1 MDIPLIKTDRLI
13 LRPFREQDAEELHCI
28 LAQEG
33 VLRYFP
39 TTDPPPLDRVQK
51 LIAKQLEHW
60 DKHGFGWW
68 AVEPKSEG
76 ELIGWNG
83 LQYLPEMEEIEIG
96 FLLSKPNWGKGLTT
110 EGAREGLKYG
120 FETLEL
126 ETIVGIVH
134 PENIASQRVLEKLG
148 LTFNN
153 EAEYF
158 GMSVYRYVID
168 ALSYSS
174 Q

>member
-1 MDIPLIKTDRLI
+1 MDIPIIKTDRLI
-13 LRPFREQDAEELHCI
+13 LRPFRGQDAEELHRI

-83 LQYLPEMEEIEIG
+83 LQYLPETELALKLCRKWRRGQIRAINYSASSSFPLQHSMLDVRCSMFI
-96 FLLSKPNWGKGLTT
+96 FSVPPTQKQLS
-110 EGAREGLKYG
+110 AYGLKPC
-120 FETLEL
+120 T
-126 ETIVGIVH
+126 T
-134 PENIASQRVLEKLG
+134 
-148 LTFNN
+148 
-153 EAEYF
+153 
-158 GMSVYRYVID
+158 
-168 ALSYSS
+168 
-174 Q
+174 